1 MLFRSIVGDKS
12 SLEFLHTT
20 NHFGLTLYALRSED
34 KRKSPVACQFD
45 GQRIIGDRLHDSR
58 NKRDI
63 QLDAGTLIAIEL
75 DERSLKRDV
84 LGSALFCCE
93 AGNRYIISV
102 FFAVFAVAT
111 KATSKDESK
120 PLLFE
125 SQPLKNNTISKIG
138 TTLLNIIFLYFVIPS
153 NLTVLVNHE

>member
-1 MLFRSIVGDKS
+1 MQHLKI
-12 SLEFLHTT
+12 LIQI
-20 NHFGLTLYALRSED
+20 YY
-34 KRKSPVACQFD
+34 
-45 GQRIIGDRLHDSR
+45 IG
-58 NKRDI
+58 
-63 QLDAGTLIAIEL
+63 
-75 DERSLKRDV
+75 
-84 LGSALFCCE
+84 
-93 AGNRYIISV
+93 

-138 TTLLNIIFLYFVIPS
+138 TTLLNIDFLYFVIPS